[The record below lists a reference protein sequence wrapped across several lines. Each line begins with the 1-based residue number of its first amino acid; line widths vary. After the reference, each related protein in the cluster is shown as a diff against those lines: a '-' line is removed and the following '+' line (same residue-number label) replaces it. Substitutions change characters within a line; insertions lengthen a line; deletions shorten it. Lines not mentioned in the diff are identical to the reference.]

1 MPLIHCCIAFTMSSM
16 FGTSYL
22 HTSARTLYLQ
32 ILLFLTA
39 HKNTRLGS
47 HFRTGTHH
55 PAGSSYCPSHKLL
68 CCIRSWTLPCYFS
81 DWHRE
86 VLVHNPCSYVSQI
99 NISKMAS
106 AATESRFS
114 FAWQYKKL
122 SLNLKRCS
130 CNLEIIDA
138 VNSVGSW
145 EKLSVF
151 DTPLVILPLLG
162 STADLVINTW
172 KCLF

>member
-1 MPLIHCCIAFTMSSM
+1 MSSM

-22 HTSARTLYLQ
+22 HASAKTPHLQ

-39 HKNTRLGS
+39 HKNTWQGS
-47 HFRTGTHH
+47 RFCAGTHH

-68 CCIRSWTLPCYFS
+68 CCVRSWTLPCYFS

-106 AATESRFS
+106 AATESWLS

-122 SLNLKRCS
+122 SLNLKRHG
-130 CNLEIIDA
+130 CNLGIMDA

-145 EKLSVF
+145 KKLSVF
-151 DTPLVILPLLG
+151 DTPLVILPFLG

-172 KCLF
+172 KYLF